1 MQQLLSVSCHRLS
14 FIGSENDFIGSKVT
28 FIGSSS
34 CDFLNSSIS
43 LAHQAIKNRNAT
55 SEIHCR
61 TEVALLFNYMM
72 IVSYHSMI
80 FGTILMIII
89 YFVFMTLRLNV
100 ELAVCTL
107 TI

>member
-1 MQQLLSVSCHRLS
+1 
-14 FIGSENDFIGSKVT
+14 
-28 FIGSSS
+28 
-34 CDFLNSSIS
+34 
-43 LAHQAIKNRNAT
+43 
-55 SEIHCR
+55 
-61 TEVALLFNYMM
+61 MM